1 MSLELSSEVNEIVQ
15 IKVVGVGGGGG
26 NAVDR
31 MVEEGVQG
39 VEFIAINC
47 DKLDLLR
54 SKADHKVQIGEKL
67 THGQGAGARPD
78 VGKAAAEESKDEI
91 IAALKGTDM
100 VFITAG
106 MGGGTGTGA
115 APVVAQIA
123 KDMGI
128 LTVGVVTKPFSFE
141 GKARMNAAV
150 RGIEELSEH
159 VDSLIVIPNDRL
171 KLGSEQ
177 KLTLINA
184 FQIADDV
191 LRQGVQNISELIKMP
206 AMVNLDFADV
216 TTVMK
221 DSGYAHMGVGTATGR
236 DKAEQA
242 ANAAITS
249 PLIETSMNGAHG
261 IIVSIVGSSDI
272 GLDEVSEASTI
283 IANAAHPDATIIWGV
298 SIDETMEDSI
308 RITVVATGS
317 SDTPKKNEDPFESL
331 GLDAFGGN
339 STKDTF
345 GADNSAPASTAAKSD
360 EDDDFYDV
368 TQIFNRK

>member
-1 MSLELSSEVNEIVQ
+1 MSLELSNEINEIVQ

-31 MVEEGVQG
+31 MVAEGVKG

-54 SKADHKVQIGEKL
+54 SKADHKLQIGEKL
-67 THGQGAGARPD
+67 THGQGAGARPE

-100 VFITAG
+100 VFVTAG

-141 GKARMNAAV
+141 GKARMNSAV
-150 RGIEELSEH
+150 HGIEELSEH
-159 VDSLIVIPNDRL
+159 VDCLIVIPNDRL
-171 KLGSEQ
+171 KEVYKDQ
-177 KLTLINA
+177 KITLLNA
-184 FQIADDV
+184 FQLADDV

-216 TTVMK
+216 TTIMK
-221 DSGYAHMGVGTATGR
+221 DSGYAHMGVGSASGR

-242 ANAAITS
+242 ATAAITS

-272 GLDEVSEASTI
+272 GLDEVSEASEI

-298 SIDETMEDSI
+298 SLDDSLEDTI
-308 RITVVATGS
+308 RVTVVATGS
-317 SDTPKKNEDPFESL
+317 SDTPKKTSDPFDSI
-331 GLDAFGGN
+331 GFDSFDSDKGTSFPNAA
-339 STKDTF
+339 S
-345 GADNSAPASTAAKSD
+345 SAASSD
-360 EDDDFYDV
+360 DDDFYDV

>member
-1 MSLELSSEVNEIVQ
+1 MELSKEINEIVQ
-15 IKVVGVGGGGG
+15 IKVIGVGGGGG

-31 MVEEGVQG
+31 MVDAGVRG
-39 VEFIAINC
+39 VEFVAVNC

-54 SKADHKVQIGEKL
+54 SKANHKVQIGEKL
-67 THGQGAGARPD
+67 THGQGAGARPE
-78 VGKAAAEESKDEI
+78 VGKGAAEESKDEI

-141 GKARMNAAV
+141 GKARMTSAD
-150 RGIEELSEH
+150 RGIEELSAH

-171 KLGSEQ
+171 KLVSEQ
-177 KLTLINA
+177 KITLINA

-206 AMVNLDFADV
+206 AMINLDFADV

-221 DSGYAHMGVGTATGR
+221 DSGYAHMGVGSATGR

-242 ANAAITS
+242 ATAAITS

-261 IIVSIVGSSDI
+261 IIVSIVASPDI
-272 GLDEVSEASTI
+272 GLDEVTQASQI
-283 IANAAHPDATIIWGV
+283 VADAAHPDATIIWGV
-298 SIDETMEDSI
+298 MLDEKMEDEMKV
-308 RITVVATGS
+308 TVVATGS
-317 SDTPKKNEDPFESL
+317 SDTPKKNEDPFQSL
-331 GLDAFGGN
+331 GLDSFSAD
-339 STKDTF
+339 KADDT
-345 GADNSAPASTAAKSD
+345 
-360 EDDDFYDV
+360 DDGEFYDV